1 MQTLQFANIVL
12 SHYNYLG
19 DVKII
24 VTLTSSSKS
33 VIAVGEKPWDIQRYT
48 LDDLNIKVER
58 ECPVYH
64 IETKYEQVASSI
76 MNEIFNH
83 YGVVRCPSFDKDG
96 NYNS

>member
-1 MQTLQFANIVL
+1 ML

-24 VTLTSSSKS
+24 VTLTTLSKNL
-33 VIAVGEKPWDIQRYT
+33 IDVGKEPWDRQCKV
-48 LDDLNIKVER
+48 LDGLNIKVER

-64 IETKYEQVASSI
+64 IETKYEYVASSI

-83 YGVVRCPSFDKDG
+83 YGVVRCPLFDKDG
-96 NYNS
+96 NYNSY